1 MFFNELA
8 FIIWVSGGAE
18 LLFDKVKKHDVE
30 LPASETKCKFI
41 NLEIYKFKFLHILQ

>member
-1 MFFNELA
+1 MYIYISVYMYQCINELV
-8 FIIWVSGGAE
+8 FIFWVSGGAE

-41 NLEIYKFKFLHILQ
+41 NL